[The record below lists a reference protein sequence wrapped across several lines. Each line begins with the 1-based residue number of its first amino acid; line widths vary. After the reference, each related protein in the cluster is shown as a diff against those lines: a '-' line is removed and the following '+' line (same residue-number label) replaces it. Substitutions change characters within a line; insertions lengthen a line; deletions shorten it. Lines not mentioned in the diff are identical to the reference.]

1 MSEITSSIGMLDRM
15 MEQDY
20 QMENTIYLATEIDRN
35 SQVLFCRQLR
45 KLAERELKKKEKD
58 RKPIKIRISS
68 CGGWVCSVFA
78 MISTM
83 EEIKEKGIVIE
94 TYCDGYTASGGSKIL
109 IAGTKGHRFMSRYG
123 TVLLHQPNGFKCG
136 NSTLKEDYEEVR
148 ETMKSWET
156 ICDIFRKYTK
166 LTDQDIENFTEKNIN
181 FTYRP
186 KECLEKGLVDKIL

>member
-68 CGGWVCSVFA
+68 FGINSPSSVVEP
-78 MISTM
+78 TR
-83 EEIKEKGIVIE
+83 V
-94 TYCDGYTASGGSKIL
+94 
-109 IAGTKGHRFMSRYG
+109 
-123 TVLLHQPNGFKCG
+123 TVNNVNYPEYF
-136 NSTLKEDYEEVR
+136 
-148 ETMKSWET
+148 
-156 ICDIFRKYTK
+156 
-166 LTDQDIENFTEKNIN
+166 
-181 FTYRP
+181 
-186 KECLEKGLVDKIL
+186 